1 MLSKNMEVEMGKTIQ
16 ANYHLNL
23 KTRTSSIT
31 PLRGKN
37 QGENTSTN
45 IERTFRS
52 LSEEEKKKV
61 KQYCVD
67 KALKFYT
74 SNNSNL

>member
-1 MLSKNMEVEMGKTIQ
+1 MGKTIQ

-37 QGENTSTN
+37 QGENTATSMELPLC
-45 IERTFRS
+45 I
-52 LSEEEKKKV
+52 LSEEEKNKV
-61 KQYCVD
+61 LQYCVEQ
-67 KALKFYT
+67 AYKFYS
-74 SNNSNL
+74 SNNNELL